1 MEYEAHELSL
11 AFPGMP
17 AGQFRRFVA
26 DIKANGL
33 NNPIVLFEGK
43 ILDGRHRYR
52 ACLEVGVKPAF
63 REFME
68 GNPDESSHGD
78 PVAYVQSENA
88 ARRQLTE
95 SQIAYSITHPNILDF
110 EKRRARERI
119 ESAAIA
125 GGHAKHGSA
134 PAPTGARA
142 EIEDKGRASEKLADK
157 AGVGRRSVERAIKV
171 REKGVPELNEA
182 VAKGEVSLNM
192 AEKIVKLKPASQKR
206 VMNAPREQ
214 IGDALREAMNRSDS
228 ATRRSKRMSAGAPP
242 VQEQDGSAFVRK
254 FLSGIERLAIICAE
268 DGVKDGGAIATK
280 FMDEMDW
287 GSTPL
292 KLQFE
297 RAEPV
302 IRALAIIQQG
312 RAQKAA

>member
-17 AGQFRRFVA
+17 AGQFRRFAA

-95 SQIAYSITHPNILDF
+95 SQIAYSITHPNILEF
-110 EKRRARERI
+110 EKRRARERQSHG
-119 ESAAIA
+119 ETAPGQTLSADRRTA
-125 GGHAKHGSA
+125 S
-134 PAPTGARA
+134 PDP
-142 EIEDKGRASEKLADK
+142 GRASEKLAEK

-171 REKGVPELNEA
+171 RENGVPELNEA

-287 GSTPL
+287 ESTPL

>member
-11 AFPGMP
+11 AFPDMP
-17 AGQFRRFVA
+17 ADQFRRFVA

-52 ACLEVGVKPAF
+52 ACREVGVNPSF
-63 REFME
+63 RDFME

-95 SQIAYSITHPNILDF
+95 SQLAYSITHPNIL
-110 EKRRARERI
+110 EYERRKAKERV
-119 ESAAIA
+119 ESAAVA

-142 EIEDKGRASEKLADK
+142 EVDTPGRASEKLADK

-171 REKGVPELNEA
+171 REKGTQEVNDA
-182 VAKGEVSLNM
+182 VAKGEVTLNM
-192 AEKIVKLKPASQKR
+192 AEKIVQLSPAAQKR
-206 VMNAPREQ
+206 VIEAPPENRGE
-214 IGDALREAMNRSDS
+214 ALQEAINRSKAAKARD
-228 ATRRSKRMSAGAPP
+228 ARKAAPP
-242 VQEQDGSAFVRK
+242 PPQEPGTPFARK
-254 FLSGIERLAIICAE
+254 FLSGIERLAMLCAE
-268 DGVKDGGAIATK
+268 EGVKDGGAIATK
-280 FMDEMDW
+280 FIEEMDW
-287 GSTPL
+287 DAVPL
-292 KLQFE
+292 TLQLE

-302 IRALAIIQQG
+302 IRALAIIQQA